1 MDLEDSLQV
10 IWNHDQSRSRQIIFI
25 DSVSKMIEQ
34 VGWGAFED
42 AIISIFDFAAQGE
55 GVVYI
60 HQRESELD
68 VETGTALA
76 RICDIIA
83 EYDEKSGKWIILDRN

>member
-1 MDLEDSLQV
+1 MDLEDSFQV
-10 IWNHDQSRSRQIIFI
+10 IRNHDHSRSRLIIFI

-34 VGWGAFED
+34 VGWGDFED
-42 AIISIFDFAAQGE
+42 AIISILNLAAQGE

-76 RICDIIA
+76 RICDMIA
-83 EYDEKSGKWIILDRN
+83 EYDERSGNWIILDRN